1 MPRIAFRAC
10 VLGQVLGVCVDKLTD
25 SNYASIAWDDNAAT
39 LGVGTRSGRSKRVLI
54 KSNSESMGV
63 AFLIWSHRTSIG
75 LELGQM

>member
-25 SNYASIAWDDNAAT
+25 SNYASIVRDDNAAT

-54 KSNSESMGV
+54 KRNSESMGV
-63 AFLIWSHRTSIG
+63 AF
-75 LELGQM
+75 